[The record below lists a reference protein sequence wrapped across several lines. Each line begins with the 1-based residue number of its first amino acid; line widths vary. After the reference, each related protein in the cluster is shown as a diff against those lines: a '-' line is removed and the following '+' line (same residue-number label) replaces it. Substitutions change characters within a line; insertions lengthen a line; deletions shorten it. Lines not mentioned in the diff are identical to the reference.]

1 MSGFRKR
8 CYKNFSE
15 LDFLGRVK
23 DISWFNL
30 YMCEESNTA
39 VKILD
44 ELAPIKTIQMRTRY
58 EPWLTKETK
67 VLLKGNV
74 ICN

>member
-1 MSGFRKR
+1 MK
-8 CYKNFSE
+8 E
-15 LDFLGRVK
+15 
-23 DISWFNL
+23 ISWFNL